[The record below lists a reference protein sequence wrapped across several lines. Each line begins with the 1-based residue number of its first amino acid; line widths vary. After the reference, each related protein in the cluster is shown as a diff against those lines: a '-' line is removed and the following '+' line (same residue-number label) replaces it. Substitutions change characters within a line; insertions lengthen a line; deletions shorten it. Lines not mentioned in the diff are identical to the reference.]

1 MCTLHY
7 SLKIM
12 DKELP
17 KITGWRKAV
26 TKKALPWWAGGI
38 LIITIIVL
46 LVTTTSDSLRV
57 DKNNITTAKVEK
69 GEFNDYTRVSGSV
82 QPLVSVQLSPHEG
95 GIVQE
100 ILIEEGSQVK
110 TGDPI
115 LILSNDNLDLQI
127 LNAEAELAEKEN
139 ILRNTMIQM
148 EQQKLS
154 VRQEELQL
162 STDVQRNLRNFRQ
175 QEALF
180 NDKLIPKED
189 YLKAKED
196 YELAQKRYQLVKER
210 AIQDSLYRGVEI
222 QQMQQSLGNMRLNMD
237 MIRRRKEKLIV
248 RAPID
253 GELGL
258 LDVNLGQSVVEGA
271 MIGQINSM
279 DSYKLETKIDEHY
292 IDRVIPGLIAN
303 FDRQGKQYEVVLR
316 KVYPEVREGKFQADF
331 KFEEERP
338 ENLRRGQTY
347 YLDLQLGQPEEAVI
361 IPRGTFYQK
370 TGGRWIYVI
379 DKNGNKAT
387 KRDIKIGRQ
396 NPQYYEVTEGLEP
409 GEQVIVSSYDRFGD
423 NETLIF

>member
-1 MCTLHY
+1 MRN
-7 SLKIM
+7 KIKNM

-17 KITGWRKAV
+17 KIKGWRKAM
-26 TKKALPWWAGGI
+26 TKKAIPWWCGGI
-38 LIITIIVL
+38 VIIAIVVL
-46 LVTTTSDSLRV
+46 LATTTADSMRV
-57 DKNNITTAKVEK
+57 DKSNITTATVEK

-100 ILIEEGSQVK
+100 ILIEEGSKVK
-110 TGDPI
+110 AGDPI

-162 STDVQRNLRNFRQ
+162 STEVQRNLRNFKQ
-175 QEALF
+175 QESLF
-180 NDKLIPKED
+180 KDKLIPKED

-196 YELAQKRYQLVKER
+196 YELAEKRYQLVKER
-210 AIQDSLYRGVEI
+210 SVQDSLYRSVEI
-222 QQMQQSLGNMRLNMD
+222 QQMRQSLDNMKLNME
-237 MIRRRKEKLIV
+237 MIRGRKDKLIV
-248 RAPID
+248 TAPID

-331 KFEEERP
+331 KFGDDRP
-338 ENLRRGQTY
+338 TNLRRGQTY
-347 YLDLQLGQPEEAVI
+347 YLDLQLGQPEDAII

-370 TGGRWIYVI
+370 TGGRWIYVL
-379 DKNGNKAT
+379 DKTGGKAT
-387 KRDIKIGRQ
+387 KREIKIGRQ
-396 NPQYYEVTEGLEP
+396 NPQFYEITEGLEP

>member
-1 MCTLHY
+1 
-7 SLKIM
+7 M

-17 KITGWRKAV
+17 KVKGWKKAI
-26 TKKALPWWAGGI
+26 TKKAIPWWCGGI
-38 LIITIIVL
+38 VITAIIVVL
-46 LVTTTSDSLRV
+46 TTTSADSMRV
-57 DKNNITTAKVEK
+57 DKNNLTTAMVEK
-69 GEFNDYTRVSGSV
+69 GEFNDYTRVSGTV

-139 ILRNTMIQM
+139 ILRNTIIQM

-162 STDVQRNLRNFRQ
+162 SMEVQRNLRNFKQ
-175 QEALF
+175 QEALYK
-180 NDKLIPKED
+180 DKLISKEG

-210 AIQDSLYRGVEI
+210 SIQDSLYRSVEI
-222 QQMQQSLGNMRLNMD
+222 QQMQQSLGNMRLNME
-237 MIRRRKEKLIV
+237 MIRGRKEKLIV

-258 LDVNLGQSVVEGA
+258 LDVNLGQSVVGGA

-292 IDRVIPGLIAN
+292 IDRVMPGLMAN
-303 FDRQGKQYEVVLR
+303 FDRQGKKFDVVLR
-316 KVYPEVREGKFQADF
+316 KVYPEVRDGKFQADF
-331 KFEEERP
+331 KFEDGRP

-347 YLDLQLGQPEEAVI
+347 YLDLQLGQPEDAII

-370 TGGRWIYVI
+370 TGGRWIYVL

-387 KRDIKIGRQ
+387 KREIKIGRQ

>member
-1 MCTLHY
+1 
-7 SLKIM
+7 M
-12 DKELP
+12 DRELP
-17 KITGWRKAV
+17 KIKGIRKAF
-26 TKKALPWWAGGI
+26 TKKSLPWWCGVI
-38 LIITIIVL
+38 LIIVIIIL
-46 LVTTTSDSLRV
+46 LFTTSSNSMMV
-57 DKNNITTAKVEK
+57 DKNNLTIATVEN

-100 ILIEEGSQVK
+100 IMIEEGSKVK
-110 TGDPI
+110 AGDPI
-115 LILSNDNLDLQI
+115 LVLSNDNLDLQI

-162 STDVQRNLRNFRQ
+162 STEVKRNLRNFNQ
-175 QEALF
+175 QEALY

-196 YELAQKRYQLVKER
+196 YELAQKKYQLIKER
-210 AIQDSLYRGVEI
+210 AIQDSLYRSVEI
-222 QQMQQSLGNMRLNMD
+222 QQMQQSLNNMRINME
-237 MIRRRKEKLIV
+237 MIRGRKEKLIV

-258 LDVNLGQSVVEGA
+258 LDVNLGQSVAEGS

-279 DSYKLETKIDEHY
+279 DSYKLEAKIDEHY
-292 IDRVIPGLIAN
+292 IDRVVPGLTAN
-303 FDRQGKQYEVVLR
+303 FERQGKQYEVIIR
-316 KVYPEVREGKFQADF
+316 KIYPEVREGKFQADF
-331 KFEEERP
+331 KFEDYRP

-370 TGGRWIYVI
+370 TGGRWIYVL
-379 DKNGNKAT
+379 DKNGKKAT
-387 KRDIKIGRQ
+387 KREIKIGRQ

-409 GEQVIVSSYDRFGD
+409 GEQVIVSSYDTFGE

>member
-1 MCTLHY
+1 
-7 SLKIM
+7 M

-17 KITGWRKAV
+17 KITGWRKAI
-26 TKKALPWWAGGI
+26 TKKAIPWWGGGI
-38 LIITIIVL
+38 VIIVFVAL
-46 LVTTTSDSLRV
+46 LATTSADSVKVNKSNL
-57 DKNNITTAKVEK
+57 TTARVEK

-162 STDVQRNLRNFRQ
+162 SMEVQRNLRNFKQ

-180 NDKLIPKED
+180 KDKLIPKED

-196 YELAQKRYQLVKER
+196 YELAQKRYQLVKDR
-210 AIQDSLYRGVEI
+210 SFQDSLYRSVEI
-222 QQMQQSLGNMRLNMD
+222 QQMQQSLGNMRLNME
-237 MIRRRKEKLIV
+237 MIRGRKEKLIV

-258 LDVNLGQSVVEGA
+258 LDVNLGQSVAEGS

-279 DSYKLETKIDEHY
+279 ESFKLETKIDEHY

-303 FDRQGKQYEVVLR
+303 FERQGKHYEVILR

-331 KFEEERP
+331 KFEDIRP

-347 YLDLQLGQPEEAVI
+347 YIDLQLGQPEEAVI
-361 IPRGTFYQK
+361 IPRGSFYQK
-370 TGGRWIYVI
+370 TGGRWIYVL
-379 DKNGNKAT
+379 DKNGNKAA
-387 KRDIKIGRQ
+387 KREIKIGRQ

>member
-1 MCTLHY
+1 
-7 SLKIM
+7 M

-17 KITGWRKAV
+17 KITGWRRAF
-26 TKKALPWWAGGI
+26 TKKAIPWWTAVGA
-38 LIITIIVL
+38 IIAIIVL
-46 LVTTTSDSLRV
+46 LATTSPNSMKV
-57 DKNNITTAKVEK
+57 NKNNITISTVES

-82 QPLVSVQLSPHEG
+82 QPLISVQLSPHEG

-162 STDVQRNLRNFRQ
+162 STEVQRNLRNFRQ

-180 NDKLIPKED
+180 KDKLIPKED

-196 YELAQKRYQLVKER
+196 YELAEKRYQLVKER
-210 AIQDSLYRGVEI
+210 AVQDSLYRSVEI
-222 QQMQQSLGNMRLNMD
+222 QQMQQSLGNMRLNME
-237 MIRRRKEKLIV
+237 MIRGRREKLTV

-258 LDVNLGQSVVEGA
+258 LDVNLGQSVAEGA

-279 DSYKLETKIDEHY
+279 NNYKLETKIDEHY

-303 FDRQGKQYEVVLR
+303 FERQGKQYHVILR
-316 KVYPEVREGKFQADF
+316 KVYPEVRERKFQADF
-331 KFEEERP
+331 KFEEEKP

-361 IPRGTFYQK
+361 IPRGSFYQK
-370 TGGRWIYVI
+370 TGGKWIYVLE
-379 DKNGNKAT
+379 KNGNKAT
-387 KRDIKIGRQ
+387 KREIKIGRQ

-423 NETLIF
+423 NETLLF

>member
-1 MCTLHY
+1 
-7 SLKIM
+7 M

-17 KITGWRKAV
+17 KIKGWRKAI
-26 TKKALPWWAGGI
+26 TKKAIPWWCGGALVI
-38 LIITIIVL
+38 LIVTL
-46 LVTTTSDSLRV
+46 LATTTSNSLRV
-57 DKNNITTAKVEK
+57 DKDNITIAPVKE

-100 ILIEEGSQVK
+100 ILIEEGSKVSA
-110 TGDPI
+110 GDPI

-127 LNAEAELAEKEN
+127 LNAEADLAEKEN

-162 STDVQRNLRNFRQ
+162 STEVQRNLRNYRQ
-175 QEALF
+175 QEALYKE
-180 NDKLIPKED
+180 KLIPKEE

-196 YELAQKRYQLVKER
+196 YELSEKRYQLVKER
-210 AIQDSLYRGVEI
+210 AVQDSLYRSEEI
-222 QQMQQSLGNMRLNMD
+222 QQMSQSLNNMRINMD
-237 MIRRRKEKLIV
+237 MIRQRKDKLIV

-258 LDVNLGQSVVEGA
+258 LDVTLGQSVAEGTK
-271 MIGQINSM
+271 IGQINSM
-279 DSYKLETKIDEHY
+279 DTYKLETKIDEHY
-292 IDRVIPGLIAN
+292 IDRVIPGLTAN
-303 FDRQGKQYEVVLR
+303 FERQGKNFEVILR

-347 YLDLQLGQPEEAVI
+347 YIDLQLGQPEEAVI

-370 TGGRWIYVI
+370 TGGRWIYVL
-379 DKNGNKAT
+379 DKKGSKAT
-387 KRDIKIGRQ
+387 KREIKIGRQ

>member
-1 MCTLHY
+1 
-7 SLKIM
+7 M

-17 KITGWRKAV
+17 KVKGWKKAI
-26 TKKALPWWAGGI
+26 TKKAIPWWCGGI
-38 LIITIIVL
+38 VITAIIVVL
-46 LVTTTSDSLRV
+46 TTTSVDSMRV
-57 DKNNITTAKVEK
+57 DKNNLTTAMVEK
-69 GEFNDYTRVSGSV
+69 GEFNDYTRVSGTV

-139 ILRNTMIQM
+139 ILRNTIIQM

-162 STDVQRNLRNFRQ
+162 SMEVQRNLRNFKQ
-175 QEALF
+175 QEALYK
-180 NDKLIPKED
+180 DKLISKEG

-210 AIQDSLYRGVEI
+210 SIQDSLYRSVEI
-222 QQMQQSLGNMRLNMD
+222 QQMQQSLGNMRLNME
-237 MIRRRKEKLIV
+237 MIRGRKEKLIV

-258 LDVNLGQSVVEGA
+258 LDVNLGQSVVGGA

-292 IDRVIPGLIAN
+292 IDRVMPGLMAN
-303 FDRQGKQYEVVLR
+303 FDRQGKKFDVVLR
-316 KVYPEVREGKFQADF
+316 KVYPEVRDGKFQADF
-331 KFEEERP
+331 KFEDGRP
-338 ENLRRGQTY
+338 VNLRPGQTY
-347 YLDLQLGQPEEAVI
+347 YLDLQLGQPEDAII

-370 TGGRWIYVI
+370 TGGRWIYVL

-387 KRDIKIGRQ
+387 KREIKIGRQ

>member
-1 MCTLHY
+1 
-7 SLKIM
+7 M

-17 KITGWRKAV
+17 KIKGWRKAI
-26 TKKALPWWAGGI
+26 TKKAIPWWFASI
-38 LIITIIVL
+38 AIIVIIVL
-46 LVTTTSDSLRV
+46 LATSSTHSMRV
-57 DKNNITTAKVEK
+57 DKNNLTTATVEK
-69 GEFNDYTRVSGSV
+69 GEFNDYTRISGSV

-100 ILIEEGSQVK
+100 ILIEEGSNVK
-110 TGDPI
+110 NGDPI

-162 STDVQRNLRNFRQ
+162 STEVQRNLRNFKQ

-180 NDKLIPKED
+180 NEKLIPREE

-196 YELAQKRYQLVKER
+196 YELAEKRYQLVKER
-210 AIQDSLYRGVEI
+210 SVQDSLYRKVEI
-222 QQMQQSLGNMRLNMD
+222 QQMQQSLRNMQLNME
-237 MIRRRKEKLIV
+237 MIRGRKEKLIV

-303 FDRQGKQYEVVLR
+303 FDRQGKKFEVVLR

-331 KFEEERP
+331 KFENERP

-370 TGGRWIYVI
+370 TGGRWIYVL

-387 KRDIKIGRQ
+387 KREIKIGRQ

-423 NETLIF
+423 NETLLF

>member
-1 MCTLHY
+1 
-7 SLKIM
+7 M

-17 KITGWRKAV
+17 KIKGWRKAL
-26 TKKALPWWAGGI
+26 TKKAVPWWSAGI
-38 LIITIIVL
+38 LLILLIVF
-46 LVTTTSDSLRV
+46 LVTTSSDSMKIDRDNLS
-57 DKNNITTAKVEK
+57 IASVER
-69 GEFNDYTRVSGSV
+69 GEFNDYTRVSASI
-82 QPLVSVQLSPHEG
+82 QPLVSVQLSPQEG

-162 STDVQRNLRNFRQ
+162 STEVQRNLRNFKQ
-175 QEALF
+175 QQALY
-180 NDKLIPKED
+180 NDKLIPEED
-189 YLKAKED
+189 YMKAKED
-196 YELAQKRYQLVKER
+196 YELSRKRYDLVKER
-210 AIQDSLYRGVEI
+210 AVQDSLYRSVEI
-222 QQMQQSLGNMRLNMD
+222 QQMQQSLGNMRLNME
-237 MIRRRKEKLIV
+237 MIRKRKEKLIV

-258 LDVNLGQSVVEGA
+258 LDVNLGQSVAEGS

-292 IDRVIPGLIAN
+292 IDRVVPGLTAN
-303 FDRQGKQYEVVLR
+303 FERQGKRFEVILR

-331 KFEEERP
+331 KFEEDRP
-338 ENLRRGQTY
+338 ANLRSGQTY

-370 TGGRWIYVI
+370 TGGRWIYVL

-387 KRDIKIGRQ
+387 KREIKIGRQ
-396 NPQYYEVTEGLEP
+396 NPRYYEVTEGLMP

>member
-1 MCTLHY
+1 
-7 SLKIM
+7 M

>member
-1 MCTLHY
+1 
-7 SLKIM
+7 M

-17 KITGWRKAV
+17 KITGWRRAV
-26 TKKALPWWAGGI
+26 TKKAIPWWCGGI
-38 LIITIIVL
+38 AIIAIVVL
-46 LVTTTSDSLRV
+46 LATTSSNSMRV
-57 DKNNITTAKVEK
+57 DRANLTTATVEK
-69 GEFNDYTRVSGSV
+69 GEFNDYTRISGNV

-162 STDVQRNLRNFRQ
+162 STEVKRNLRNFRQ

-180 NDKLIPKED
+180 KEKLIPKED

-196 YELAQKRYQLVKER
+196 YELAEKRFQLIKER
-210 AIQDSLYRGVEI
+210 SAQDSLYRSVEI
-222 QQMQQSLGNMRLNMD
+222 RQMRQSLENMRMNME
-237 MIRRRKEKLIV
+237 MIRGRKEKLIV

-258 LDVNLGQSVVEGA
+258 LDVNLGQSVAEGS

-292 IDRVIPGLIAN
+292 IDRIVPGLIAN
-303 FDRQGKQYEVVLR
+303 FDRQGKQFEVVLR

-361 IPRGTFYQK
+361 IPRGSFYQK
-370 TGGRWIYVI
+370 TGGRWIYVL

-387 KRDIKIGRQ
+387 RREIKIGRQ

>member
-1 MCTLHY
+1 
-7 SLKIM
+7 M
-12 DKELP
+12 DKEIQ
-17 KITGWRKAV
+17 KIIGWRKAI
-26 TKKALPWWAGGI
+26 TRKALPWWCGGAV
-38 LIITIIVL
+38 LIVIVVL
-46 LVTTTSDSLRV
+46 LATTSADSMKV
-57 DKNNITTAKVEK
+57 DRNTLTTATVEK

-82 QPLVSVQLSPHEG
+82 QPLISVQLSPHEG

-100 ILIEEGSQVK
+100 ILIEEGSKVRA
-110 TGDPI
+110 GDPI
-115 LILSNDNLDLQI
+115 LVLSNDNLDLQI

-162 STDVQRNLRNFRQ
+162 STEVQRNLRNFKQ

-180 NDKLIPKED
+180 KDRLIPKED

-196 YELAQKRYQLVKER
+196 YELTQKRYQLVKER
-210 AIQDSLYRGVEI
+210 AIQDSLYRSVEI
-222 QQMQQSLGNMRLNMD
+222 QQMQQSLGNMRLNME
-237 MIRRRKEKLIV
+237 MIRGRKDKLIV

-258 LDVNLGQSVVEGA
+258 LDVNLGQSVAEGS

-303 FDRQGKQYEVVLR
+303 FDRQGKRYEVILR

-331 KFEEERP
+331 KFEEDHP

-370 TGGRWIYVI
+370 TGGRWIYVL

-387 KRDIKIGRQ
+387 KREIKIGRQ

>member
-1 MCTLHY
+1 
-7 SLKIM
+7 M

-17 KITGWRKAV
+17 KIKGWRKAIS
-26 TKKALPWWAGGI
+26 KKVLPWYGCGAVVI
-38 LIITIIVL
+38 LIIIL
-46 LVTTTSDSLRV
+46 LASTSSDSMKV
-57 DKNNITTAKVEK
+57 DKDSITTAQVEK
-69 GEFNDYTRVSGSV
+69 GEFNDYTRISGSV

-100 ILIEEGSQVK
+100 ILIEEGSKVK
-110 TGDPI
+110 VGDPI

-162 STDVQRNLRNFRQ
+162 STEVQQNLRNFKQ
-175 QEALF
+175 QEVLF
-180 NDKLIPKED
+180 KDKLIPKED
-189 YLKAKED
+189 YLKAKEN
-196 YELAQKRYQLVKER
+196 YELAESRYRLVKER
-210 AIQDSLYRGVEI
+210 SIQDSLYRSVEI
-222 QQMQQSLGNMRLNMD
+222 RQMQQSLVNMRLNME
-237 MIRRRKEKLIV
+237 MIRGRKDQLIV

-258 LDVNLGQSVVEGA
+258 LDVNLGQSVVEGSK
-271 MIGQINSM
+271 IGQINSM
-279 DSYKLETKIDEHY
+279 DSYKLETQIDEHY
-292 IDRVIPGLIAN
+292 IDRVIPGLIAT
-303 FDRQGKQYEVVLR
+303 FDRQGKQFETTLR

-331 KFEEERP
+331 KFGDFRP

-370 TGGRWIYVI
+370 TGGRWIYVL

-387 KRDIKIGRQ
+387 KREIKIGRQ

-423 NETLIF
+423 NETLVF

>member
-1 MCTLHY
+1 
-7 SLKIM
+7 M

-17 KITGWRKAV
+17 QIKGWRKAL
-26 TKKALPWWAGGI
+26 TKKAIPWWCGLAA
-38 LIITIIVL
+38 ITILIVL
-46 LVTTTSDSLRV
+46 LATTSSDSMRV
-57 DKNNITTAKVEK
+57 DKNNLTTATVEK
-69 GEFNDYTRVSGSV
+69 GEFNDYTRVSGNV

-100 ILIEEGSQVK
+100 ILIEEGSKVK

-162 STDVQRNLRNFRQ
+162 STEVQRYFRNFRQ

-180 NDKLIPKED
+180 KDKLIPKED

-196 YELAQKRYQLVKER
+196 YELAEKKYQLIKER
-210 AIQDSLYRGVEI
+210 AFQDSLYRSVEI
-222 QQMQQSLGNMRLNMD
+222 QQMQQSLGNMRLNME
-237 MIRRRKEKLIV
+237 MIRGRKDKLIV

-258 LDVNLGQSVVEGA
+258 LDVNLGQSVMEGA

-303 FDRQGKQYEVVLR
+303 FERQGKQYEVVLR

-331 KFEEERP
+331 KFEEDRP
-338 ENLRRGQTY
+338 DNLRRGQTY

-370 TGGRWIYVI
+370 TGGRWIYVL
-379 DKNGNKAT
+379 DKHGNKAT
-387 KRDIKIGRQ
+387 KREIKIGRQ
-396 NPQYYEVTEGLEP
+396 NPQYYEITEGLEP
-409 GEQVIVSSYDRFGD
+409 GEKVIVSSYDRFGD

>member
-1 MCTLHY
+1 M
-7 SLKIM
+7 
-12 DKELP
+12 P
-17 KITGWRKAV
+17 KIKGWKKAF
-26 TKKALPWWAGGI
+26 TKKAIPWWFGGAAVIVIII
-38 LIITIIVL
+38 LL
-46 LVTTTSDSLRV
+46 ATTSSDSMRV
-57 DKNNITTAKVEK
+57 DKSNLTTALVEK

-100 ILIEEGSQVK
+100 ILIEEGSQVRS
-110 TGDPI
+110 GDPI

-148 EQQKLS
+148 EQQKLL

-162 STDVQRNLRNFRQ
+162 STEVQRNLRNFKQ

-180 NDKLIPKED
+180 QDKLIPKEE

-196 YELAQKRYQLVKER
+196 YELAEKRYRLVKER
-210 AIQDSLYRGVEI
+210 SIQDSLYRSVEI
-222 QQMQQSLGNMRLNMD
+222 QQMQQSLGNMRLNME
-237 MIRRRKEKLIV
+237 MIRGRKEKLIV

-271 MIGQINSM
+271 MIGQINSI

-292 IDRVIPGLIAN
+292 IDRVIPGLTAN
-303 FDRQGKQYEVVLR
+303 FDRQGKRYEVILR

-331 KFEEERP
+331 KFEEEHP
-338 ENLRRGQTY
+338 GNLRRGQTY

-370 TGGRWIYVI
+370 TGGRWIYVL

-387 KRDIKIGRQ
+387 KREIKIGRQ

-409 GEQVIVSSYDRFGD
+409 GEHVIVSSYDRFGD

>member
-1 MCTLHY
+1 
-7 SLKIM
+7 M

-17 KITGWRKAV
+17 KIKGWRKAI
-26 TKKALPWWAGGI
+26 TKRAIPWWCGGI
-38 LIITIIVL
+38 AAILIVVL
-46 LVTTTSDSLRV
+46 LATTSSDSMRV
-57 DKNNITTAKVEK
+57 EKDHITLAAVAK

-82 QPLVSVQLSPHEG
+82 QPLVSVQVSPHEG

-110 TGDPI
+110 AGEPI

-162 STDVQRNLRNFRQ
+162 STEVQRNLRNFKQ

-180 NDKLIPKED
+180 KDKLIPKED

-196 YELAQKRYQLVKER
+196 YELSEKRYQLVKER
-210 AIQDSLYRGVEI
+210 SIQDSLYRSVEI
-222 QQMQQSLGNMRLNMD
+222 QQMRQSLGNMMMNME
-237 MIRRRKEKLIV
+237 MIRGRKEKLVV

-258 LDVNLGQSVVEGA
+258 LDVNLGQSVVEGT
-271 MIGQINSM
+271 MIGQINAM

-292 IDRVIPGLIAN
+292 IDRVIPGLTAN

-331 KFEEERP
+331 KFEDNRP

-347 YLDLQLGQPEEAVI
+347 YLDLQLGQPEEAII

-370 TGGRWIYVI
+370 TGGRWIYVL
-379 DKNGNKAT
+379 DKKGNKAS
-387 KRDIKIGRQ
+387 KREIKIGRQ
-396 NPQYYEVTEGLEP
+396 NPQYYEVIEGLEP